1 MTKSHKNHV
10 KKREKCR
17 LKWQKK
23 TQQVKKRQKNVNFGD
38 QNSQTSEK

>member
-1 MTKSHKNHV
+1 MQIKVT
-10 KKREKCR
+10 
-17 LKWQKK
+17 KK